1 MRLVALAGGTGAAKL
16 LRGLDTL
23 LERGAMTVVGNTGD
37 DAEVWGLHVSPD
49 LDTVCYTLGGVL
61 DEERGWGLRDESFRT
76 LGEMVRFGE
85 PTWFNLGD
93 RDLATHL
100 HRTRLLAEGRSLSE
114 VTAKLAADLGVR
126 HAVLPMS
133 DQPVRTRV
141 LGPDGWLGFQEYF
154 VREKTQVEVRAVEYT
169 GAPEARPAPGLVEA
183 IGAADAVLVCPSNP
197 VTSVGP
203 IAGLCALARHP
214 HHRRRGR
221 CPRPVHRSRRRA
233 PGRGAHAHDRTCR
246 GDAAG
251 PPDSGDARMSTLVAV
266 PVKDLVNAKQRLIPL
281 LSAAERHDL
290 ASAMLEDVLETLAR
304 ARLGPVLVVTRDR
317 EVESLALKHGAE
329 LLREDVNRG
338 HTEAVAHAQREAAA
352 RGVKRFLTIP
362 GDVPCATPGELAALD
377 ASVVDGPAIAFVP
390 SLSGYGTNAVLLAP
404 PDSMALKFGEPSF
417 QNHVVAARAAGLKPV
432 VLRMP
437 GLGLDIDEP
446 EDLTLLLGR
455 GPSTRSAAL
464 LRRLAVPI
472 RLASRLETP

>member
-49 LDTVCYTLGGVL
+49 LDTVCYTLGGLL

-154 VREKTQVEVRAVEYT
+154 VREKTQVEVRAVEYA

-203 IAGLCALARHP
+203 ILAVPGIVEALQGTRAPVLAISPIVGGRAVSGPAGRLMAARGLPVSALGIAQGYAPWLDILIIDDEDAALAP
-214 HHRRRGR
+214 SIEAAGA
-221 CPRPVHRSRRRA
+221 RPVVA
-233 PGRGAHAHDRTCR
+233 
-246 GDAAG
+246 
-251 PPDSGDARMSTLVAV
+251 STLMTGRVEEM
-266 PVKDLVNAKQRLIPL
+266 RL
-281 LSAAERHDL
+281 ARR
-290 ASAMLEDVLETLAR
+290 VLETLA
-304 ARLGPVLVVTRDR
+304 
-317 EVESLALKHGAE
+317 
-329 LLREDVNRG
+329 
-338 HTEAVAHAQREAAA
+338 
-352 RGVKRFLTIP
+352 
-362 GDVPCATPGELAALD
+362 
-377 ASVVDGPAIAFVP
+377 
-390 SLSGYGTNAVLLAP
+390 
-404 PDSMALKFGEPSF
+404 
-417 QNHVVAARAAGLKPV
+417 
-432 VLRMP
+432 
-437 GLGLDIDEP
+437 
-446 EDLTLLLGR
+446 
-455 GPSTRSAAL
+455 
-464 LRRLAVPI
+464 
-472 RLASRLETP
+472 

>member
-49 LDTVCYTLGGVL
+49 LDTVCYTLGGLL

-154 VREKTQVEVRAVEYT
+154 VREKTQVEVRAVEYA

-203 IAGLCALARHP
+203 ILAVPGIVEALHGTRAPVLAISPIVGGRAVSGPAGRLMAARGLPVSALGIAQGYAPWLDILIIDDEDAALAP
-214 HHRRRGR
+214 SIEAAGA
-221 CPRPVHRSRRRA
+221 RPVVA
-233 PGRGAHAHDRTCR
+233 
-246 GDAAG
+246 
-251 PPDSGDARMSTLVAV
+251 STLMTGRVEEM
-266 PVKDLVNAKQRLIPL
+266 RLARRI
-281 LSAAERHDL
+281 
-290 ASAMLEDVLETLAR
+290 LETLA
-304 ARLGPVLVVTRDR
+304 
-317 EVESLALKHGAE
+317 
-329 LLREDVNRG
+329 
-338 HTEAVAHAQREAAA
+338 
-352 RGVKRFLTIP
+352 
-362 GDVPCATPGELAALD
+362 
-377 ASVVDGPAIAFVP
+377 
-390 SLSGYGTNAVLLAP
+390 
-404 PDSMALKFGEPSF
+404 
-417 QNHVVAARAAGLKPV
+417 
-432 VLRMP
+432 
-437 GLGLDIDEP
+437 
-446 EDLTLLLGR
+446 
-455 GPSTRSAAL
+455 
-464 LRRLAVPI
+464 
-472 RLASRLETP
+472 